1 MAAFWQTHHIQMP
14 QINFGQGKWMGMFW
28 ILMNLSTL
36 KSFVYAYAININR
49 WSISSNEI
57 EEMKNEVAHVSCGFH
72 TIYVG
77 CGAKKVDLCQ

>member
-1 MAAFWQTHHIQMP
+1 MNGWYVLDFNEF
-14 QINFGQGKWMGMFW
+14 IN
-28 ILMNLSTL
+28 

-77 CGAKKVDLCQ
+77 CGAQKVDLCQ